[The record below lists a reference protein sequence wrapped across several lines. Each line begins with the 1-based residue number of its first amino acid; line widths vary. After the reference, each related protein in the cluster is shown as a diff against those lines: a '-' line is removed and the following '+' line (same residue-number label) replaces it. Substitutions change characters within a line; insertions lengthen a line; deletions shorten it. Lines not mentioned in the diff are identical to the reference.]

1 MTKTS
6 DVIVRKSDDG
16 SGSGGVRILRSD
28 EVTIIFRPKT
38 EKRGRVH
45 QPAIYPRID
54 GGEWE
59 MNVCVYRE
67 GEFRRLAMP
76 LRQAK
81 EFLTDELSR
90 VTAALA
96 VQNPRDREKEGKD
109 NT

>member
-1 MTKTS
+1 
-6 DVIVRKSDDG
+6 
-16 SGSGGVRILRSD
+16 
-28 EVTIIFRPKT
+28 
-38 EKRGRVH
+38 
-45 QPAIYPRID
+45 
-54 GGEWE
+54 
-59 MNVCVYRE
+59 
-67 GEFRRLAMP
+67 MP